1 MGFSFMAVKAIDAL
15 LARAWA
21 ITPEGMAEIVLI
33 AEREHEHAGNVEALE
48 AKLGRQLAN
57 TQDMTIRDGVALLRV
72 QGPTFAKANLFTR
85 ISGATSY
92 DILATDFT
100 AALED
105 PNVRA
110 IVGVFD
116 TPGGE
121 VTGASELSA
130 MFKDARGK
138 KPMVAFVEGQMASAG
153 YWLGSAFDKI
163 IAADT
168 AMIGSIGAQIG
179 FRLSEPRA
187 GEKSYRFVSSVSPNK
202 NASPDSEAGA
212 EQYQRIA
219 DDLGQVFVNT
229 VADNRNITSEKVLES
244 FGQGSVFVAA
254 DALQRGMIDGISTLE
269 SVISDLSKPKGK
281 SMDYA
286 SLTAE
291 QLAANRPDLVAA
303 IGEQA
308 VAKAGVDVKAAEAS
322 AATAE
327 RTRITE
333 IMAAAEGIDGAEAI
347 VSAAIADPAKTS
359 ASVAIDLLKHVKAA
373 GTAAKPVAAAAP
385 AAGAAHL
392 ASLKTAEASIVPPT
406 PSAES
411 APATDIEKGK
421 ADVEALRQQ
430 GLLG

>member
-1 MGFSFMAVKAIDAL
+1 MAVKAIDAV

-21 ITPEGMAEIVLI
+21 ITPEGMDLVSSI
-33 AEREHEHAGNVEALE
+33 ATREHDFAGSVEALE
-48 AKLGRQLAN
+48 AKIGRPLQN
-57 TQDMTIRDGVALLRV
+57 TQSMTIRDGVALLPV

-85 ISGATSY
+85 VSGATSY
-92 DILATDFT
+92 DMLATDFN

-105 PNVRA
+105 PSVKA

-121 VTGASELSA
+121 VTGASELA
-130 MFKDARGK
+130 ALFKSARGR
-138 KPMVAFVEGQMASAG
+138 KPLVAFAEGQMASAG
-153 YWLGSAFDKI
+153 YWTGSAFDKI

-168 AMIGSIGAQIG
+168 ATIGSIGAQIG
-179 FRLSEPRA
+179 FRISEPRA

-202 NASPDSEAGA
+202 NVSPDTEAGA
-212 EQYQRIA
+212 AEYQRLA
-219 DDLGQVFVNT
+219 NDMGQVFVDA
-229 VADNRNITSEKVLES
+229 VAANRNINADRVIES

-254 DALQRGMIDGISTLE
+254 DALARGMIDGIGTLE

-281 SMDYA
+281 NMDFS

-303 IGEQA
+303 IGDQA
-308 VAKAGVDVKAAEAS
+308 VAKAGASAGTEIDAAKAE

-373 GTAAKPVAAAAP
+373 GAVGKPAAAANP
-385 AAGAAHL
+385 AAAHL
-392 ASLKTAEASIVPPT
+392 DALRGAEAGSDMPT
-406 PSAES
+406 PSAEG
-411 APATDIEKGK
+411 AKPTDIEKGQ
-421 ADVEALRQQ
+421 ADVKALREQ
-430 GLLG
+430 GLIA

>member
-1 MGFSFMAVKAIDAL
+1 MAVKAIDAL

-21 ITPEGMAEIVLI
+21 ITPEGMEQIASI
-33 AEREHEHAGNVEALE
+33 AEREHVHAGNLEALE
-48 AKLGRQLAN
+48 AKLGRPLAN
-57 TQDMTIRDGVALLRV
+57 TQGMTIRDGVALLQV

-121 VTGASELSA
+121 VTGASELAA
-130 MFKDARGK
+130 MFKAARGK

-153 YWLGSAFDKI
+153 YWTGSAFDKI

-168 AMIGSIGAQIG
+168 GMIGSIGAQLG
-179 FRLSEPRA
+179 FRITEPKA

-202 NASPDSEAGA
+202 NASPETEEGA
-212 EQYQRIA
+212 ASYQRIA
-219 DDLGQVFVNT
+219 DDMGQVFVNT
-229 VADNRNITSEKVLES
+229 VAANRNVTVEKVLES
-244 FGQGSVFVAA
+244 FGQGAVFVAA
-254 DALQRGMIDGISTLE
+254 DALERGMIDGIGTLE

-303 IGEQA
+303 IGDQA

-333 IMAAAEGIDGAEAI
+333 IMSAAEGIDGAESI
-347 VSAAIADPAKTS
+347 VTAAIADPAKTS

-373 GTAAKPVAAAAP
+373 GATTKPTAAANH
-385 AAGAAHL
+385 GQQHL
-392 ASLKTAEASIVPPT
+392 AALQDAEKSQPMPN

-411 APATDIEKGK
+411 APVSDIEKGN
-421 ADVEALRQQ
+421 AQVEALRKQ
-430 GLLG
+430 GLIA

>member
-1 MGFSFMAVKAIDAL
+1 MAVKAIDAL

-21 ITPEGMAEIVLI
+21 ITPEGMELIAAI
-33 AEREHEHAGNVEALE
+33 AERQHEHAGNIEALE
-48 AKLGRQLAN
+48 AKLGRPLSN
-57 TQDMTIRDGVALLRV
+57 TQTMTIRDGVALLPV

-92 DILATDFT
+92 DVLATDFT

-121 VTGASELSA
+121 VTGASELAA
-130 MFKDARGK
+130 MFKAARGK

-163 IAADT
+163 VAAQT

-179 FRLSEPRA
+179 FRISEPRA

-212 EQYQRIA
+212 AEYQRIA
-219 DDLGQVFVNT
+219 DDLGKVFVDT
-229 VADNRNITSEKVLES
+229 VAANRDTTAETVLDK

-254 DALQRGMIDGISTLE
+254 DALSRGMIDSIGTLE
-269 SVISDLSKPKGK
+269 AVISDLSKPERKA
-281 SMDYA
+281 MDYSKLNA
-286 SLTAE
+286 AALAE
-291 QLAANRPDLVAA
+291 NRPDLVAQIREEA
-303 IGEQA
+303 IA
-308 VAKAGVDVKAAEAS
+308 AAPKPDVAAEREA

-333 IMAAAEGIDGAEAI
+333 IMAAAEGIDGAESI
-347 VSAAIADPAKTS
+347 VTAAIADPTKTS

-373 GTAAKPVAAAAP
+373 GVTAKPAAAAP
-385 AAGAAHL
+385 NPGAAHL
-392 ASLKTAEASIVPPT
+392 AGLKGAEASIEPPT

-421 ADVEALRQQ
+421 AAVEALRKQ
-430 GLLG
+430 GLID

>member
-1 MGFSFMAVKAIDAL
+1 MAVKAIDAF

-21 ITPEGMAEIVLI
+21 ITPEGMEQIAAV
-33 AEREHEHAGNVEALE
+33 AERQHEHAGNVEALE
-48 AKLGRQLAN
+48 AKLGRPLSN
-57 TQDMTIRDGVALLRV
+57 THTMTIRDGVALLPV

-92 DILATDFT
+92 DVLATDFN

-130 MFKDARGK
+130 MFKAARGK

-163 IAADT
+163 VAAET

-179 FRLSEPRA
+179 FRISEPRA

-212 EQYQRIA
+212 AQYQRIA
-219 DDLGQVFVNT
+219 DDLGKVFVDT
-229 VADNRNITSEKVLES
+229 VSANRATTSETVLEK

-254 DALQRGMIDGISTLE
+254 DALSRGMIDSIGTLE
-269 SVISDLSKPKGK
+269 AVISDLSKPKGK

-303 IGEQA
+303 IGDQA
-308 VAKAGVDVKAAEAS
+308 VAKASVDVKAAEAS

-333 IMAAAEGIDGAEAI
+333 IMAAAEGINGAESI
-347 VSAAIADPAKTS
+347 VTAAIADPAKTS

-373 GTAAKPVAAAAP
+373 GVTAKPAAVTTP
-385 AAGAAHL
+385 AAAHL
-392 ASLKTAEASIVPPT
+392 AGLTAAEASIVPPT

-411 APATDIEKGK
+411 APATDVEKGK
-421 ADVEALRQQ
+421 ADVEALRAA
-430 GLLG
+430 GLIS